1 MNRPGKLLIA
11 VAISV
16 LCLIWGTT
24 WAVIQIGLRGIPPFS
39 GVALRFA
46 LAAMVLLTLAFSMGI
61 KLGRTRRERLLWLGN
76 GIFSFVIS
84 YGVVYWA
91 EQWVPSS
98 LAAVLFATYPFFVA
112 VISHFVLSAEPLSL
126 REVMGILLG
135 FGGVVIIFS
144 EDFTLLGG
152 PRVLTA
158 AAVMLV
164 SPLAAAVGSVA
175 VKRWGHGIHPI
186 SLTAMPMALT
196 AAVMGAV
203 AFGTERERVITWD
216 AISVGALLYLAILGS
231 AVTFTL
237 YYWLLSHLP
246 VKQLALITY
255 LIPVVAV
262 MVGVLR
268 GEPLTLYVL
277 SGAAVVILGVAC
289 AVHRP
294 APVRPSNADT

>member
-11 VAISV
+11 VAIGV

-24 WAVIQIGLRGIPPFS
+24 WAVIQIGLRGIPPFT
-39 GVALRFA
+39 GVSLRFA
-46 LAAMVLLTLAFSMGI
+46 LAAVVLLTFAFSMGI

-98 LAAVLFATYPFFVA
+98 LASVLFATYPFFVA

-203 AFGTERERVITWD
+203 AFGTERERVFTWD
-216 AISVGALLYLAILGS
+216 AISIGALLYLAILGS

-294 APVRPSNADT
+294 APMLSSNADT

>member
-1 MNRPGKLLIA
+1 M
-11 VAISV
+11 
-16 LCLIWGTT
+16 
-24 WAVIQIGLRGIPPFS
+24 
-39 GVALRFA
+39 
-46 LAAMVLLTLAFSMGI
+46 
-61 KLGRTRRERLLWLGN
+61 
-76 GIFSFVIS
+76 
-84 YGVVYWA
+84 
-91 EQWVPSS
+91 
-98 LAAVLFATYPFFVA
+98 
-112 VISHFVLSAEPLSL
+112 
-126 REVMGILLG
+126 
-135 FGGVVIIFS
+135 IIFS

-158 AAVMLV
+158 AAVMLA

-203 AFGTERERVITWD
+203 AFGTERERVFTWD
-216 AISVGALLYLAILGS
+216 AISIGALLYLAILGS